1 MKQLLPLCLL
11 ALLAS
16 CTKKNETQNSVYFSG
31 QIVHPT
37 SDYVVLYKG
46 DKAIDSSRLD
56 EDNRFTIE
64 VKDLEPGLHH
74 FEHAP
79 EHQYVYLEPGDSIL
93 IRLNT
98 MAFDESLAFFGSN
111 EQINNFLIEMFLS
124 HEDEEQLISSYYS
137 LPPTEFSFKTDS
149 LRQMKIEELN
159 TLLADV
165 QMSPEAQSMGQ
176 AVIDFSNYVYREKYP
191 FVHRKKSNEDI
202 IHELPEDFY
211 AYRKNLNV
219 NSEQLSYLEPY
230 YKFLKYHF
238 GNLTYATCAKD
249 CGMTE
254 FSRKDFLHLNRHKLN
269 LIDSLVQQETLKN
282 NLIRNVVLDYLI
294 KVHRTD
300 ELTDAFLDQYNAM
313 TTHDGHRHEIQ
324 AKYQGIKDLQFG
336 ATLPAVGVY
345 GMNEKLTTFQEI
357 AKGKHTLFYFWS
369 AHQLGHYKN
378 VSRRVEQLQKER
390 PDWVFV
396 GINLET
402 ENTTWKAL
410 VRKMQVDSS
419 NQYRIQDRSQIKH
432 LVHDI
437 NQCIIA
443 RDTIILNGFAHMRKT
458 PLVKETTRLASQR

>member
-1 MKQLLPLCLL
+1 MKHLLPLCLL

-16 CTKKNETQNSVYFSG
+16 CAKKNESKNSVYFSG

-46 DKAIDSSRLD
+46 DKAIDSARLNK
-56 EDNRFTIE
+56 DNRFTIE
-64 VKDLEPGLHH
+64 VDDLEPGLHH

-79 EHQYVYLEPGDSIL
+79 EHQYVYLEPGDSVL

-124 HEDEEQLISSYYS
+124 HEDEEQLISSFYRLS
-137 LPPTEFSFKTDS
+137 PTEFEFKTDS
-149 LRQMKIEELN
+149 LRQMKIEEFN

-165 QMSPEAQSMGQ
+165 KMSPEAQSMGR

-191 FVHRKKSNEDI
+191 FVHRKKANEEI
-202 IHELPEDFY
+202 IHKLSSDFY
-211 AYRKNLNV
+211 AYRENLDV

-230 YKFLKYHF
+230 YKFLKFHF
-238 GNLTYATCAKD
+238 GNLTYTACAEE
-249 CGMTE
+249 CGMTKH
-254 FSRKDFLHLNRHKLN
+254 SRKDFLHLNSHKLN
-269 LIDSLVQQETLKN
+269 LIDSLVEQETLKN

-300 ELTDAFLDQYNAM
+300 ELTDAFLKQYNTM
-313 TTHDGHRHEIQ
+313 TTHEGHKEEIR

-336 ATLPAVGVY
+336 AALPSVKVY
-345 GMNEKLTTFQEI
+345 SMSEELTSFPEI
-357 AKGKHTLFYFWS
+357 AKGRHTLFYFWS
-369 AHQLGHYKN
+369 GHQLGHFKN
-378 VSRRVEQLQKER
+378 VSRQVEQLQKER
-390 PDWVFV
+390 PDWIFV

-402 ENTTWKAL
+402 DDIAWKAL
-410 VRKMQVDSS
+410 VRKMQVDSA
-419 NQYRIQDRSQIKH
+419 NQYRIQNRAQIKH
-432 LVHDI
+432 LVHDL

-443 RDTIILNGFAHMRKT
+443 RDTVILNGFAHMRKT
-458 PLVKETTRLASQR
+458 ALSKETERLASQ